1 MLLKTQI
8 FWHITNVQHP
18 IRLELTQ
25 DSKIMN
31 NNSKPFLFAD
41 YVSIIVTNPNP
52 TDFKN
57 DISTVFEHIN
67 VWFKV
72 NLIS

>member
-1 MLLKTQI
+1 
-8 FWHITNVQHP
+8 
-18 IRLELTQ
+18 
-25 DSKIMN
+25 MN
-31 NNSKPFLFAD
+31 NNSKLFLFAD
-41 YVSIIVTNPNP
+41 DVSIIVTHPNP

-72 NLIS
+72 NLITWNFDKKYNIQFTTKNNSFVDIGLG

>member
-1 MLLKTQI
+1 
-8 FWHITNVQHP
+8 
-18 IRLELTQ
+18 
-25 DSKIMN
+25 MN

-41 YVSIIVTNPNP
+41 DISIIVTNPNP

-72 NLIS
+72 NLISWNFDKTYYIQLTTKNNSFVDMGLG